1 MANHGVSVHNGDK
14 VRVMDVAAFLL
25 AGQNLTHS
33 NAPNFLVYVVASHDG
48 LHGIR
53 SVVLA
58 PAHLRTLKRYDSLV
72 GFAYMRGLAQPII
85 RVAIGNPRKFYSQN
99 ALL

>member
-1 MANHGVSVHNGDK
+1 MANHGVSVHNGDR

-33 NAPNFLVYVVASHDG
+33 SAPNLLVYD

-53 SVVLA
+53 SVV
-58 PAHLRTLKRYDSLV
+58 PAAAHLKRYDS
-72 GFAYMRGLAQPII
+72 GFVHMRGLA
-85 RVAIGNPRKFYSQN
+85 
-99 ALL
+99 